1 MSTQVANQQNY
12 TSSGDEDNHSD
23 TQLKHE
29 DSGLETPQ
37 AENNED
43 LLFEKSAASKTG
55 LGDLFGVVLICGL
68 ISFGGFMFGFDT
80 GTIGGFFKMGNFLKK
95 FGSYHEGR
103 KEYYFTNARTGLM
116 VSIFNIGCC
125 LGGLFLGGLCD
136 KYGRKPAL
144 TIVAGVYMVGILI
157 QITCMDHPHVWVQYL
172 VGRIIAGFGFGGIAV
187 VSPLML
193 GETAPAKLRS
203 ICVSFYQLMIT
214 LGIFLGYCCNYGTKQ
229 YSDSSSAQW
238 RVAVGLCFAWALL
251 MMGGIT
257 FVPESARFLVQKDRI
272 EDARKTL
279 SILNKVPGD
288 DPLLQNELDS
298 IVAAVE
304 AERLAGEATI
314 KELFSTKTKVFQR
327 LVMGVMIQSLQ
338 QLTGDNYFFYYG
350 TLVFT
355 AVGLKDSYQ
364 TSIIIGIVNFAS
376 TCFCLFVVNK
386 FGRRTVLLLG
396 STTMTVCMVVYSSIG
411 VKKLYPNG
419 RSEAP
424 SKKAGDVMILFTCLY
439 IFCFATTWAPI
450 AYVICAETYPLRVKS
465 KCMAIATGANWM
477 WGFAISFFTPFITSA
492 IHFSYGYVFM
502 GCLVFMTF
510 YVFFTVPET
519 KGLTLEEVNEMW
531 LDGVLPWKSS
541 SWVPSARRNAEYD
554 NEALK
559 HDDKT
564 GLKKFF

>member
-1 MSTQVANQQNY
+1 MSTQVANQHLS
-12 TSSGDEDNHSD
+12 SSGDEDNHSD

-29 DSGLETPQ
+29 DSGLETPPV
-37 AENNED
+37 ENTED

-55 LGDLFGVVLICGL
+55 FGDLFGVVLICLL

-80 GTIGGFFKMGNFLKK
+80 GTIGGFFKMGDFLKR
-95 FGSYHEGR
+95 FGSYHQGR

-125 LGGLFLGGLCD
+125 LGGLILGGLCD

-144 TIVAGVYMVGILI
+144 TIVSGVYMVGILI
-157 QITCMDHPHVWVQYL
+157 QITCMHHKHVWVQYL

-229 YSDSSSAQW
+229 YSDSNSGQW

-288 DPLLQNELDS
+288 DPLLQSELDS

-304 AERLAGEATI
+304 AERLAGEASF
-314 KELFSTKTKVFQR
+314 KELFATKTKVFQR

-376 TCFCLFVVNK
+376 TCMCLFVVNK

-396 STTMTVCMVVYSSIG
+396 STTMTICMVVYSSIG
-411 VKKLYPNG
+411 VKRLYPHG
-419 RSEAP
+419 RSKAP

-450 AYVICAETYPLRVKS
+450 AYVICAESYPLRVKS

-477 WGFAISFFTPFITSA
+477 WGFLISFFTPFITSA

-510 YVFFTVPET
+510 YVFFTIPET

-541 SWVPSARRNAEYD
+541 SWVPSSRRGAEYD

-559 HDDKT
+559 HDEKT
-564 GLKKFF
+564 GLKRFF